1 MSPKTP
7 LRGPLT
13 SLADFAP
20 KDAAGVPE
28 AVTRLLQAA
37 EAAQASDIHLLPTPG
52 GLELAWRLDGVLQA
66 VGLWP
71 TAWANNVIAR
81 LKVLADLLT
90 YRTDLPQEGRLR
102 QVPGAVEMRLS
113 TFPTLH
119 GEKAVI
125 RLFVGTGSFDT
136 FGDLGLPDDQ
146 LRMLRLALDET
157 SGCVIFAG
165 PAGSGKTTTAYTCL
179 RELQQRHQGQKSLVT
194 LEDPIEAELPGIT
207 QSAVNRPSEFTY
219 ALGLRSLMRQDPDV
233 VLVGEIRDRET
244 AETVFQ
250 ASLTGHLVLST
261 FHAGSAAQGVTRLRD
276 LGVEPYLLRAGLRGI
291 QCQRLLR
298 KKCDHCETGC
308 PECWST
314 GYRGRVLIAE
324 WLQPELLPVSQGELG
339 VIPTSLLQQQ
349 ASAAGMTLLSQR
361 ASTLIQQ
368 RKTTLAEVIR
378 VLGNAAAIPDAH
390 SVDPALNPPEQFS

>member
-1 MSPKTP
+1 LVSTAG
-7 LRGPLT
+7 L
-13 SLADFAP
+13 AP
-20 KDAAGVPE
+20 KDAQSVPE

-37 EAAQASDIHLLPTPG
+37 EAAHASDIHLLPTPQ
-52 GLELAWRLDGVLQA
+52 GLELAWRLDGVLHA
-66 VGLWP
+66 VGVWP
-71 TAWANNVIAR
+71 ADWANNVIAR

-102 QVPGAVEMRLS
+102 QIPSAVEMRLS

-136 FGDLGLPDDQ
+136 FADLGLPEDQ
-146 LRMLRLALDET
+146 LLLLRRALDET
-157 SGCVIFAG
+157 SGCIIFAG

-179 RELQQRHQGQKSLVT
+179 REMQQRHHGQKSLVT
-194 LEDPIEAELPGIT
+194 LEDPVEAELKGIA

-233 VLVGEIRDRET
+233 ILVGEIRDRET

-276 LGVEPYLLRAGLRGI
+276 LGVEPYLLRAGLRGL

-298 KKCDHCETGC
+298 KKCDGCETGC
-308 PECWST
+308 PACWST

-324 WLQPELLPVSQGELG
+324 WLQPELLPISQGELG
-339 VIPTSLLQQQ
+339 VIPAPVLQQQ
-349 ASAAGMTLLSQR
+349 AIAAGMTLLSQR
-361 ASTLIQQ
+361 ASSLVAEG
-368 RKTTLAEVIR
+368 KTTSDEVMR
-378 VLGNAAAIPDAH
+378 VLGTTAATA
-390 SVDPALNPPEQFS
+390 ALTPGFKSPNPV